1 MSSARKILLQSILT
15 TSSKQLTTLTSIRP
29 TYSIII
35 KQRNYS
41 GSSIFK
47 GARNYFLGFRNNSGE
62 DSQTSNNNSSMHY
75 DSVDE
80 SIPYVQ
86 YPLFTKEQL
95 KKIATDKFNLQVGHA
110 SFGYHSDSIV
120 PSINSLSDLTDP
132 TSLNSLLPRRRPQG
146 SPSDTLS
153 IKAGDDTMLVSPT
166 VIAVAD
172 GVSGW
177 ESDGITSSSGIWSRS
192 MVETFSR
199 LMTEYK
205 LNHFPHYL
213 NQRDIQ
219 EILDD
224 SYLHTSHL
232 MDLQKLNG
240 SSTLILGMLNGD
252 LLSIISIGDSKI
264 FIIRDGK
271 IILTNEEQ
279 TKAGLCPEQIG
290 THTLDHLPSDIAWI
304 KSFKLMEG
312 DYILMCSDGIS
323 DNLYEW
329 EILNYLNDW
338 INAKRNNVKTIASK
352 LLIKAKEV
360 AFDDYAY
367 TPYNEKVNSLSNTGS
382 GGTNHQH
389 SQGGKVDDMSV
400 IIAKVELN
408 KKDGSKLII
417 N

>member
-80 SIPYVQ
+80 LIPYVQ

-132 TSLNSLLPRRRPQG
+132 TLLNSLLPRRRPQG